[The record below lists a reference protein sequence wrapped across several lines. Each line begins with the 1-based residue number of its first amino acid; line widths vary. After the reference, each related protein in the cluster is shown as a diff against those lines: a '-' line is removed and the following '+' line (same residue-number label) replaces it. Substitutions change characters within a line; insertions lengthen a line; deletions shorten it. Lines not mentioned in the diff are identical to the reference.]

1 MSQDNLVVNPTI
13 DTGTDLSVKLNAW
26 REAIHSCHMGN
37 SRPAYAQAGITWIDE
52 VSQSEWKWYVFDGAN
67 DLLIGTIDPTSHT
80 LTLAIGSG
88 SAGSFT
94 DLAYTGTLTGGAG
107 VIDIGNGQFFKDAA
121 GKIGVG
127 TKTPSNSFDLSAK
140 TDAMTMPKGTT
151 AQRPAAAKAGD
162 IRFNSETG
170 KFEGFTTA
178 WGDIGGSSLDPAS
191 ITPAMVSDKTN
202 TSKGAFALPVG
213 TSAERPT
220 TPFNGMIRLNSALGI
235 EAYISDKWTTIKA
248 TEPEDTSAS
257 YILVAGG
264 GGSAW
269 GGGANSSQGVSGGGA
284 GGLLAVTDFTRV
296 VTPGTYPIVIGAGG
310 TLNSNGA
317 NSSAFGLTAIG
328 GGWPGYS
335 GGSGGGAGGTGTSG
349 QGSAGASGQGGGG
362 GAGAAGINNKGGDG
376 RSFDIQTGATKWYA
390 GGGGPGSRNNDGDQM
405 GAGGQ
410 GGGGGGGNLAW
421 GGTGSPGAA
430 NTGGGAGGSG
440 GDNNSGLSPNA
451 AGGSGVFIFV
461 YKAAA
466 PKFVGG
472 TVTSYVNGPITFQVH
487 TFTSSGNLMSI

>member
-52 VSQSEWKWYVFDGAN
+52 VSPSEWKWSVFDGAN

-127 TKTPSNSFDLSAK
+127 TKTPSTSFDLSAK

-151 AQRPAAAKAGD
+151 AQRPATSKSGD

-191 ITPAMVSDKTN
+191 ITPAMVSDKAN

-220 TPFNGMIRLNSALGI
+220 TPFNGMIRLNSDLGI
-235 EAYISDKWTTIKA
+235 EAYISDQWTTIKA
-248 TEPEDTSAS
+248 TKPAEYTVG
-257 YILVAGG
+257 Y
-264 GGSAW
+264 
-269 GGGANSSQGVSGGGA
+269 
-284 GGLLAVTDFTRV
+284 LL
-296 VTPGTYPIVIGAGG
+296 
-310 TLNSNGA
+310 L
-317 NSSAFGLTAIG
+317 
-328 GGWPGYS
+328 
-335 GGSGGGAGGTGTSG
+335 
-349 QGSAGASGQGGGG
+349 
-362 GAGAAGINNKGGDG
+362 
-376 RSFDIQTGATKWYA
+376 
-390 GGGGPGSRNNDGDQM
+390 
-405 GAGGQ
+405 
-410 GGGGGGGNLAW
+410 
-421 GGTGSPGAA
+421 
-430 NTGGGAGGSG
+430 GGGAGGSG
-440 GDNNSGLSPNA
+440 AFPGGGGGGGEFTSSQTLLNVGVSLTINIGSGGGADADGSPTTFATIATAKGGSRSTSMGVGGTSGNGFGGGPMTTGGLAGAGGGGGASGGGGGGYNSEAAGSGGGGGPGSASSITGSSVLYGGGGGGGGQNQGSSGGSGGGGGGNGAAGNGGNGTPNTGGGGGGTGGNGNGGGG
-451 AGGSGVFIFV
+451 AGGSGVAILSIPTVSYSGKHTGSPQISTNGAFTV
-461 YKAAA
+461 L
-466 PKFVGG
+466 KF
-472 TVTSYVNGPITFQVH
+472 N
-487 TFTSSGNLMSI
+487 SSGTYTA